1 MAAGLISLQSPEVV
15 EGSQR
20 RLGGT
25 GGIGHDGAALALRCH
40 KPDHKEFSKV
50 AVRTAIGFMVMEF
63 VGGQA

>member
-1 MAAGLISLQSPEVV
+1 SPEV

-25 GGIGHDGAALALRCH
+25 GGIEHGGAALALHYH

-50 AVRTAIGFMVMEF
+50 AVRTAIRFMVMEF
-63 VGGQA
+63 VGG